1 MPVKSGVVMIYS
13 LVIILAVI
21 WPICRVAGKAGY
33 SNAWGLLVLIPLVN
47 VIALCFFAYAEWPV
61 ERR

>member
-1 MPVKSGVVMIYS
+1 MIYT

-21 WPICRVAGKAGY
+21 WPVCRIVGKAGY

-47 VIALCFFAYAEWPV
+47 VIALCVFAYSDWPV